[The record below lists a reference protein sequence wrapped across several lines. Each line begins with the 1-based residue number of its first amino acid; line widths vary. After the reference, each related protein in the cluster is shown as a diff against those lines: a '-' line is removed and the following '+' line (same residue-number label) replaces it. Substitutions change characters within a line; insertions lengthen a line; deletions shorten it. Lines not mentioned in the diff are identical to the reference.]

1 MKYSMLTKAL
11 SCTLLISSSALTFA
25 ADYNFTMATTTPANS
40 PWGSTLTSFQNLVK
54 EYTKGQVE
62 INASFGGALGNDTQ
76 LLQKTQLGST
86 VQGAQSSGANL
97 GSVVSA
103 FKAFDVPYIINS
115 LETSTKLFYPNGS
128 LGGETVD
135 ELQSLMAKK
144 NLRLLYVMPFEFR
157 GILTT
162 EKTINSPADMEGLK
176 IRVTPSEVERS
187 MITELGSGATTLG
200 ISEVYTALQ
209 TGTVDGLAI
218 PPITAVAFGLHEVA
232 NNINLLNFQPHGS
245 FMTVN
250 ARAWSKLPKDIQ
262 AKVQQAADK
271 AVQENIQ
278 VFESELTTALAKFKE
293 QGVKVIQPSQQ
304 VQDEFAAIIQAPAA
318 KIATQNFNS
327 DEKHFFK
334 TLQTALDKI

>member
-1 MKYSMLTKAL
+1 MKHSMLTKAL
-11 SCTLLISSSALTFA
+11 SCTLLIGASALSSA
-25 ADYNFTMATTTPANS
+25 ADYKFTMATTTPENS
-40 PWGSTLTSFQNLVK
+40 PWGSTLSSFQSLVK
-54 EYTKGQVE
+54 EYTGGQVE

-128 LGGETVD
+128 LGGETVE

-157 GILTT
+157 GLLTT

-250 ARAWSKLPKDIQ
+250 ARAWNKLPKSIQ
-262 AKVQQAADK
+262 NKVQQAADK
-271 AVQENIQ
+271 AVRDNIE
-278 VFESELTTALAKFKE
+278 VFQSELTTALDKFKE
-293 QGVKVIQPSQQ
+293 QGVNIIEPSQQ
-304 VQDEFAAIIQAPAA
+304 VQDEFADIIQAPAA
-318 KIATQNFNS
+318 KIATQGFNS